1 MDNAK
6 FLLVIN
12 FSLGLA
18 YAAAFLALTWKSRI
32 ALGAWSAAGFLTAS
46 GTVFVEAMAG
56 VIPSVR
62 LTSALSFGSLMIAL
76 TAITAGLFRHY
87 RPQTRIGP
95 LFTLCVIAILFNALF
110 VFDLPRGGWAQA
122 LAYQGPFAAMLMA
135 ACFATLAWSRR
146 RGPDLALGTVLAL
159 SSAQFLVK
167 IILAALAGAGPGV
180 RDYITSSYAF
190 YSQTAGGILS
200 LLLGLAL
207 AGVIVRETMERLHLL
222 FERDELSG
230 VLNRSSFV
238 ARVNAILKSSARG
251 PFILF
256 LADLDRFKSINDRFG
271 HAAGDDV
278 IRSFGEIL
286 CAHFDDTAL
295 CGRLGGEEFC
305 IMLTGHELDS
315 SRQILDS
322 VQAALRVK
330 RHARLPPDV
339 RVTVSWGIAVMAW
352 GEPFDLALHRAD
364 MALYEAKA
372 AGRDCYRFAR
382 AAGSKR
388 REAPGADPFRMRAL
402 ETPKH
407 DPSLMTP
414 PER

>member
-1 MDNAK
+1 MDNAR
-6 FLLVIN
+6 FLLAVN
-12 FSLGLA
+12 FSVGLA
-18 YAAAFLALTWKSRI
+18 FAAAFLALTWKSRI
-32 ALGAWSAAGFLTAS
+32 ALGAWSAVGFLTAS
-46 GTVFVEAMAG
+46 GTVSVEALAG
-56 VIPSVR
+56 VIPFVR

-87 RPQTRIGP
+87 KPKAGIGP
-95 LFTLCVIAILFNALF
+95 LFTFSVIAIVFNALV
-110 VFDLPRGGWAQA
+110 VFEWPRGSWEQA
-122 LAYQGPFAAMLMA
+122 LGYQGPFAAMLMV
-135 ACFATLAWSRR
+135 ACYATLAWSPR
-146 RGPDLALGTVLAL
+146 RGPDLALAIVLGL

-167 IILAALAGAGPGV
+167 VILAGLAGGGPGV

-190 YSQTAGGILS
+190 YSQTAAGILS

-207 AGVIVRETMERLHLL
+207 AGVIVREILERLHLQ

-238 ARVNAILKSSARG
+238 ARVKTTLKSSARG
-251 PFILF
+251 PFILC

-286 CAHFDDTAL
+286 CERFGDTAL

-305 IMLTGHELDS
+305 IMLTGHDLEG
-315 SRQILDS
+315 SRRILDG
-322 VQAALRVK
+322 VQAAVRAQ
-330 RHARLPPDV
+330 RHARLPPNL
-339 RVTVSWGIAVMAW
+339 RVTVSWGVALIAW

-382 AAGSKR
+382 AAGSTNR
-388 REAPGADPFRMRAL
+388 NEAQRANPFRMQTLDR
-402 ETPKH
+402 
-407 DPSLMTP
+407 
-414 PER
+414 

>member
-12 FSLGLA
+12 FSVGLA
-18 YAAAFLALTWKSRI
+18 YATAFLAVTWKSRI

-46 GTVFVEAMAG
+46 STVSVEAMAG

-76 TAITAGLFRHY
+76 TAITAGVFRHY
-87 RPQTRIGP
+87 RPQAGISN
-95 LFTLCVIAILFNALF
+95 LFTFCVIAILFNAVI
-110 VFDLPRGGWAQA
+110 VFDWPRGGWAQA

-135 ACFATLAWSRR
+135 ACFATLAWSSR
-146 RGPDLALGTVLAL
+146 RGPDLALGAVLGL
-159 SSAQFLVK
+159 SSVQFLLK
-167 IILAALAGAGPGV
+167 IILAGLAGSGPGV
-180 RDYITSSYAF
+180 RDYITSRYAF

-207 AGVIVRETMERLHLL
+207 AGVIVREMMERLHLR

-230 VLNRSSFV
+230 VLTRSSFV
-238 ARVNAILKSSARG
+238 ARVNATLKSSAPG

-286 CAHFDDTAL
+286 SAHFEDTAF

-305 IMLTGHELDS
+305 VMSVGGELDG
-315 SRQILDS
+315 SRKILDS

-330 RHARLPPDV
+330 RHGRLPADIG
-339 RVTVSWGIAVMAW
+339 VTVSWGIAVMAW

-364 MALYEAKA
+364 VALYEAKA
-372 AGRDCYRFAR
+372 AGRDCYRLAR
-382 AAGSKR
+382 GAGSNR
-388 REAPGADPFRMRAL
+388 REAADVDPFRMRAL

-407 DPSLMTP
+407 DPS
-414 PER
+414 